1 MSVNKQTDFGKIK
14 ITNNA
19 VAAIVADAAME
30 CYGVVGIC
38 HKDKYTAL
46 LKRDSLTQ
54 GVIVKGGKSHLDIS
68 LYILVVSGVK
78 VTEVLRSVQKKV
90 KYVVEKTLEATVGS
104 INVYVQDLKKVD

>member
-30 CYGVVGIC
+30 VYGVVGIC
-38 HKDKYTAL
+38 HQDKFTAL
-46 LKRDSLTQ
+46 LKRENLTK
-54 GVIVKGGKSHLDIS
+54 GIIVKGGKSDLEIS
-68 LYILVVSGVK
+68 LYILIVSGVK

-90 KYVVEKTLEATVGS
+90 KYVVEKTLEAKVGAV
-104 INVYVQDLKKVD
+104 NVYVQDLKKVD